1 MVLKMI
7 RRSFLRSFLLQHPPK
22 GVLQTNAIILGL
34 SIFRDVR
41 RSLGMMAAGVL
52 VLVALL
58 VGEAQSDA
66 GGGLASL
73 VTTPERRER
82 TNHGVVEGHA
92 PFAGW
97 GVEGPEPSRETGL
110 WVGSE
115 AAPESADTAEAEQT
129 ATAEPAGETRC
140 GAGGCLVATR
150 YGDGRLKAD
159 GSHEIDFNGLP
170 PGCRFGA
177 ADSVYQDGLYHSDDP
192 TILAAPPSRCS
203 EWPCGTRL
211 RLCLVLEA
219 EGDGVATQRCI
230 EVTRVDSCPGCGAN
244 HADPSRSRRSPGSA
258 AATPPSTRGWVKFAI
273 SSRGSQSR
281 LSVSEGKGSTC
292 SAEKRGTPLP
302 ELRRAPG
309 K

>member
-170 PGCRFGA
+170 PWAAGLAPPIPSTKTGCTTPTTPQFSPPRR
-177 ADSVYQDGLYHSDDP
+177 QDARSGP
-192 TILAAPPSRCS
+192 AAPGCAFASCS
-203 EWPCGTRL
+203 RL
-211 RLCLVLEA
+211 R
-219 EGDGVATQRCI
+219 AT
-230 EVTRVDSCPGCGAN
+230 ESL
-244 HADPSRSRRSPGSA
+244 HSA
-258 AATPPSTRGWVKFAI
+258 A
-273 SSRGSQSR
+273 SR
-281 LSVSEGKGSTC
+281 
-292 SAEKRGTPLP
+292 
-302 ELRRAPG
+302 
-309 K
+309 